1 MKHYKNILI
10 KFLIYSFFI
19 ILIFFNQKNSV
30 IAQQR
35 IFVNIEA
42 NGKNNGLDWKDA
54 FHSIQQGINTVKDSG
69 EVWIAKG
76 VYFENIILTRSVSIY
91 GGFNGNENY
100 QSERNFEV
108 NKTIIDGK
116 NQGRVILCLDNN
128 KVDGFWIR
136 NGYVTESDE
145 HDGRGGGILVWHTSA
160 IIQNNFLYNN
170 YETRGTIYVG
180 HSNNFLVRYNTVT
193 HNHGTICAG
202 GIEINYSNGN
212 VYNNTIIDNIGFGI
226 DVPTREYPPQIL
238 PVIYNNIV
246 VGSKFNNHPRFKHP
260 ILDNDLYL
268 LAKTCTDHSFIGKIW
283 KDVDLWG
290 SPFGKHN
297 IYGDY
302 DNCEP
307 GFVDRD
313 NWDYHLKS
321 DSRCRYTG
329 RDSTDMGAFPYT
341 QKCSI
346 SGNITYWNNKKI
358 QNVKLQLSNSNFSL
372 KTISNDTGYFAF
384 SDFSVSMGNNN
395 KIRLVPN
402 IDSTVSIPNYT
413 ILTYDAALIARY
425 VVGLQGLND
434 YQKIAA
440 DVNKDGR
447 ILTFDAALIAR
458 YVVGFRDPGVSHVG
472 EWVFNPGVRTYQYF
486 NENYNEQ
493 NFAGILLGDVDGN
506 WSPSLLQKKST
517 ISLNRYKYI
526 DVYKR
531 ADTLLV
537 SFNSIN
543 NRKFFSFDIDLGY
556 NDDNIEYLK
565 YLPSDAVKNFNYF
578 SNVKNG
584 RLRIG
589 AYSVNDLVGH
599 GKLVTIKF
607 IFRRSKLSHSD
618 LKINE
623 YYINNNLIIKNRQ
636 AIVSVDLQ
644 ISKTPK
650 IKVFQAYPNPFN
662 LTTII
667 KFETWQNQNL
677 KVEIDNILGRNI
689 KTLFNGKLEP
699 GTHEIKWNGTDGRG
713 LAVSSGVYFVKIVSE
728 GKTFFRKICLTK

>member
-1 MKHYKNILI
+1 M
-10 KFLIYSFFI
+10 
-19 ILIFFNQKNSV
+19 
-30 IAQQR
+30 
-35 IFVNIEA
+35 
-42 NGKNNGLDWKDA
+42 
-54 FHSIQQGINTVKDSG
+54 
-69 EVWIAKG
+69 
-76 VYFENIILTRSVSIY
+76 
-91 GGFNGNENY
+91 
-100 QSERNFEV
+100 
-108 NKTIIDGK
+108 
-116 NQGRVILCLDNN
+116 
-128 KVDGFWIR
+128 
-136 NGYVTESDE
+136 
-145 HDGRGGGILVWHTSA
+145 
-160 IIQNNFLYNN
+160 
-170 YETRGTIYVG
+170 
-180 HSNNFLVRYNTVT
+180 
-193 HNHGTICAG
+193 
-202 GIEINYSNGN
+202 
-212 VYNNTIIDNIGFGI
+212 
-226 DVPTREYPPQIL
+226 